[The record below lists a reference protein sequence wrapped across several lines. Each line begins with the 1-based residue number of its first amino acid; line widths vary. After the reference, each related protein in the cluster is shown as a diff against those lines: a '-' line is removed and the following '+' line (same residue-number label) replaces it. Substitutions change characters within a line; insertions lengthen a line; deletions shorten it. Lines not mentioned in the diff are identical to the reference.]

1 MAVIGDPSNPGSSP
15 RRLRADAQ
23 RNLDALLE
31 AAREIFAESG
41 IAAPGQEIADR
52 AGVGIGTMYRHFPK
66 RSDLVAAVLTNE
78 IDACAAAAAALA
90 EENPPGE
97 ALKKWIQRFTELVA
111 TKRGLAEALHSD
123 DAALEG
129 LAPYVRERLE
139 PALQSL
145 LDAVAKAGA
154 SRPRLDA
161 GDVIIAVALL
171 CHPVPDQD
179 STYNQRLV
187 DVFLAGLFP
196 VPAERGE
203 KRLTS

>member
-1 MAVIGDPSNPGSSP
+1 MAVFGDPSNPGSSP

-31 AAREIFAESG
+31 AAREIFAEFG

-52 AGVGIGTMYRHFPK
+52 AGVGIGTMYRHFPR

-78 IDACAAAAAALA
+78 IDACAAAAATLA
-90 EENPPGE
+90 EENSPAE
-97 ALKKWIQRFTELVA
+97 ALTKWMHRYTELVA

-123 DAALEG
+123 DAAFEG

-139 PALQSL
+139 PALQVL
-145 LDAVAKAGA
+145 LDAVAQVGG
-154 SRPRLDA
+154 SHPRLDG

-196 VPAERGE
+196 VPAEGWEERS
-203 KRLTS
+203 TS